1 MDPRLRHAA
10 QLYLFFI
17 FGVFLVVSPWSLIWD
32 HMVVSIS
39 PSGMAGVLRT
49 GWVRGAIS
57 GLGLLDLFL
66 ALQQLTL
73 LFTGNRE
80 G

>member
-17 FGVFLVVSPWSLIWD
+17 FGVFLVVAPWSLIWD
-32 HMVVSIS
+32 HMVISIA
-39 PSGMAGVLRT
+39 PSGMAGALST

-57 GLGLLDLFL
+57 GLGLLDLIL
-66 ALQQLTL
+66 ALQQAGL
-73 LFTGNRE
+73 LFIGKGE